1 MRLLII
7 GGSDAGIM
15 AGLRARQ
22 LEPQTDVTLVVADQ
36 YPNYSICGIPYH
48 LSGDVPDWHDLAHR
62 TQTDLEAAGLSLRL
76 GTLATSI
83 NADAHTVTV
92 TKPDGNQETISY
104 DRLVVATGARP
115 TATGITG
122 LTGPDALGPADCVH
136 QLHTIDQMHA
146 VQRTLVT
153 RHPRRAVI
161 IGAGYI
167 GLEMAEALTRRGLDV
182 TMLQHGPEVLST
194 LDTDLASLVH
204 SELVH
209 HGVHLHLNTSVRSIQ
224 RGERGPVVISDDPTG
239 TQKISTD
246 LVIAVTGIRPNTS
259 LLTMA
264 GATTGPGAAIEVDDQ
279 MRTSLP
285 DIYAA
290 GDGVTTKHRLLGDTW
305 LPLGTTAHKQGRI
318 AGENAVGG
326 NATFAG
332 VLGTQA
338 VKVFS
343 LVAAR
348 TGLRETEAHNADI
361 PARSITYTTDDHKA
375 YYPGSHPI
383 TIRLTGNPTTGQL
396 LGAQIV
402 GTYGTE
408 IAKRSDILTTAIF
421 TGLTIPQLSDLD
433 LAYTPPL
440 AAPWD
445 AIQATAQQWQ
455 QHLIW
460 TGFCS

>member
-22 LEPQTDVTLVVADQ
+22 LDPQTDVTLVVADQ

-115 TATGITG
+115 AATGITG

-264 GATTGPGAAIEVDDQ
+264 GATTGPGAAITVDDQ

-348 TGLRETEAHNADI
+348 TGLRETEAQSARL
-361 PARSITYTTDDHKA
+361 PARSVTATVDDHKA

-383 TIRLTGNPTTGQL
+383 TIRLTADPTTGQL
-396 LGAQIV
+396 LGGQLV
-402 GTYGTE
+402 GTYGSE
-408 IAKRSDILTTAIF
+408 VSKRADVIATAIF
-421 TGLTIPQLSDLD
+421 AGLTIQQLSDLD
-433 LAYTPPL
+433 LSYTPPL

-445 AIQATAQQWQ
+445 AIQTTAQHWQ
-455 QHLIW
+455 
-460 TGFCS
+460 

>member
-22 LEPQTDVTLVVADQ
+22 LDPQTDVTLVVADQ

-48 LSGDVPDWHDLAHR
+48 LAGDVPDWHDLAHR
-62 TQTDLEAAGLSLRL
+62 TKADLEAAGLTLRL
-76 GTLATSI
+76 GTRATNI
-83 NADAHTVTV
+83 DAPAHTITV
-92 TKPDGNQETISY
+92 TTPDGNQDTIGY
-104 DRLVVATGARP
+104 DRLVVATGAGP
-115 TATGITG
+115 AATGITG
-122 LTGPDALGPADCVH
+122 LSGPDALGPADGVH
-136 QLHTIDQMHA
+136 QLHSIDQMHG
-146 VQRTLVT
+146 VQRSLAT
-153 RHPRRAVI
+153 RHPHSAVI

-182 TMLQHGPEVLST
+182 TMLQRGPEVLST
-194 LDTDLASLVH
+194 LDADLASLIH
-204 SELVH
+204 DELAR
-209 HGVHLHLNTSVRSIQ
+209 HGVHVHTNTTVRSIQ
-224 RGERGPVVISDDPTG
+224 RGEHGPVVLSAGPAGNQEIR
-239 TQKISTD
+239 TD
-246 LVIAVTGIRPNTS
+246 LVIAVIGVRPNTS
-259 LLTMA
+259 LLTSA
-264 GATTGPGAAIEVDDQ
+264 GATTGPGGAVAVDDQ
-279 MRTSLP
+279 MRTGLP

-318 AGENAVGG
+318 AGENAIGG
-326 NATFAG
+326 HATFAG
-332 VLGTQA
+332 VLGTQV
-338 VKVFS
+338 VKVFN

-348 TGLRETEAHNADI
+348 TGLREAEAHGADLS
-361 PARSITYTTDDHKA
+361 ARSVTATPDDHKA
-375 YYPGSHPI
+375 YYPDSHPI

-396 LGAQIV
+396 LGAQLV

-408 IAKRSDILTTAIF
+408 IAKRCDVLATAIF

-445 AIQATAQQWQ
+445 AIQATAQHWQ
-455 QHLIW
+455 
-460 TGFCS
+460 